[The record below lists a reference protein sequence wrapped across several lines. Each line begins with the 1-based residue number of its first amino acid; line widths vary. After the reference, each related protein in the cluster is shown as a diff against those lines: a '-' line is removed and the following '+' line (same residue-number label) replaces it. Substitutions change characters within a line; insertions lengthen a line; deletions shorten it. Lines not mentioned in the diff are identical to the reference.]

1 MRVRRPY
8 AQLAHIIG
16 REFRGRMLWVLM
28 LACSVA
34 VLEFLSV
41 GGMFPLL
48 SALIRP
54 AVRGA
59 SSPIHSNI
67 PGLTFLSGMSVMTL
81 ASILLA
87 VLVIK
92 PLVTGYALR
101 EGFRFCYDV
110 QVAVSSRMVRALL
123 SRDYAFF
130 LQENTAVLLRDTT
143 IEVIVF
149 IGGVLIPLIQ
159 LVTQFVILIT
169 VVATVAWISP
179 IAAGVAF
186 GAVGG
191 LTVGLYVFI
200 NGKVGRWGRLREARQ
215 ADMNRLIHQAFAGIK
230 TVKAMNVEQWYM
242 TEFNGIAREY
252 ATLNTR
258 YQSAAAIP
266 PLAIEL
272 VLFGGGMSGLVY
284 AAATGVDVVRLM
296 PTVGVLVLAGY
307 RILAATRSF
316 FTQLVTIRYNW
327 ASVGVVERAL
337 ERSSVCVS
345 PEDVSVTSAAAP
357 INSGGAA
364 VDLVDVSFRY
374 PTGADDV
381 VKRVTLTVQPGEH
394 VAIVGGSGS
403 GKTTLIDLILGLLYP
418 TDGCVRVDGER
429 LTRDRAAAWR
439 NKLAYVPQQ
448 VFLADVSVRR
458 NIAFGVSEDQID
470 STKLNRVIA
479 QARLSAFVAR
489 LPDGLDTMVG
499 ENGARLSG
507 GERQRIGIAR
517 ALYREPTLLVLDE
530 ATSALD
536 AITESDVNREV
547 FEACDDV
554 TVLIVAHRLTTVKSC
569 SRLVLMNE
577 GSIASDGTYDAVI
590 AASQEFARMHAI
602 SFAQDGLSLVG
613 DEVDS
618 AT

>member
-1 MRVRRPY
+1 MDRSF
-8 AQLAHIIG
+8 AQLIHIIG
-16 REFRGRMLWVLM
+16 REFRGRLLWVLT
-28 LACSVA
+28 LAGVVA
-34 VLEFLSV
+34 LLEFVSV

-54 AVRGA
+54 AA
-59 SSPIHSNI
+59 SGVAAPIHSSV
-67 PGLTFLSGMSVMTL
+67 PGLTFLSGISVMTL

-87 VLVIK
+87 VLVTK

-143 IEVIVF
+143 IEVIIF

-169 VVATVAWISP
+169 VVAAVAWISP

-191 LTVGLYVFI
+191 LTVGLYLFV
-200 NGKVGRWGRLREARQ
+200 NGKVSNWGRLREARQ

-242 TEFNGIAREY
+242 TEFNGIARAY

-258 YQSAAAIP
+258 YQSAAALP
-266 PLAIEL
+266 PLLIEL
-272 VLFGGGMSGLVY
+272 VLFGGGMVALVY
-284 AAATGVDVVRLM
+284 AAATGVDVVHFM

-337 ERSSVCVS
+337 ERSSA
-345 PEDVSVTSAAAP
+345 SVASHEPAP
-357 INSGGAA
+357 AISDAPVADRGAH
-364 VDLVDVSFRY
+364 VDLAHVRFRY
-374 PTGADDV
+374 PTGVDDV
-381 VKRVTLTVQPGEH
+381 VKDVSLKVRPGEH

-403 GKTTLIDLILGLLYP
+403 GKTTLVDIILGLLYP
-418 TDGCVRVDGER
+418 TDGCVSVDGEP
-429 LTRDRAAAWR
+429 LTRDTAPAWR

-458 NIAFGVSEDQID
+458 NIAFGVPEGQID
-470 STKLNRVIA
+470 ALKLDRVVA
-479 QARLSAFVAR
+479 QARLTAFVAR
-489 LPDGLDTMVG
+489 LPEGLDTMVG

-517 ALYREPTLLVLDE
+517 ALYREPSLLVLDE

-547 FEACDDV
+547 FEACDNV
-554 TVLIVAHRLTTVKSC
+554 TVLIVAHRLTTVQSC
-569 SRLVLMNE
+569 SRLILMNE
-577 GSIASDGTYDAVI
+577 GTIASDGTYDDVI

-602 SFAQDGLSLVG
+602 SFAQDGLNFAG
-613 DEVDS
+613 AEVDS